1 MRNITVP
8 TIYEELNN
16 AVSILG
22 ENLINKASS
31 MSDFVIIILIL
42 ESSIFIIG
50 FFGLLLIII
59 WIC

>member
-1 MRNITVP
+1 MRNITIP

-16 AVSILG
+16 AVEILG
-22 ENLINKASS
+22 ENLTNKASS

-42 ESSIFIIG
+42 ESCVFIIG